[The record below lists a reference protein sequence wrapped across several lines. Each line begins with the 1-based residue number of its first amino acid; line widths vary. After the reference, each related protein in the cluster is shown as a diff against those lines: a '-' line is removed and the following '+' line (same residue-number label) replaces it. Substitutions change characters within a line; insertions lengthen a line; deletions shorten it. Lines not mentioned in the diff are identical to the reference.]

1 MRDSLS
7 IDLYNFLIK
16 KKLKVDISD
25 EFVKMPKIIDKNSLI
40 KKSDIII
47 LGAPHTAYKKI
58 KIPKNKYVID
68 SWGFFDR

>member
-16 KKLKVDISD
+16 KKLKVNVSD
-25 EFVKMPKIIDKNSLI
+25 EFVQMSQIIDKKDLI

-47 LGAPHTAYKKI
+47 LGAPHSAYKKI
-58 KIPKNKYVID
+58 KIPKNKHVID
-68 SWGFFDR
+68 SWGFFER